1 MGKECQEKH
10 SGVLIGSKVDNTKES
25 SRCKKHYT
33 VYYRFRKKE
42 RKKRK
47 KEREIPVVGDL
58 CGVASICNATLIK
71 S

>member
-25 SRCKKHYT
+25 SRCKNNNT
-33 VYYRFRKKE
+33 IQYYRFRKKE
-42 RKKRK
+42 RK
-47 KEREIPVVGDL
+47 EREIPVVGDFR
-58 CGVASICNATLIK
+58 GVASTCNASLIK